1 MKLESNHLL
10 VHIPLLIIYKNRN
23 THLMQGQEQLEE
35 GYHGTERQAAPHE
48 IHVAHY
54 PVMDSEM
61 QMYSSNAGFDE
72 FDSGKLGFR

>member
-1 MKLESNHLL
+1 
-10 VHIPLLIIYKNRN
+10 
-23 THLMQGQEQLEE
+23 MQGQEQLKE